1 MNIGDARSILVI
13 VIALALLIGV
23 HRLARKGLITFR
35 YAIGWMGISF
45 VLLAAVFLSG
55 TFESLAEDFNVSTGV
70 FVSISATVLLLAITV
85 QLTISISGLQERTR
99 RLVEE
104 LAELRLMLEQPNTG
118 DPQNDVK

>member
-13 VIALALLIGV
+13 VIALVLLIGV

-35 YAIGWMGISF
+35 YAVGWMGISF

-55 TFESLAEDFNVSTGV
+55 TFESLAEYFNVSTGV

-85 QLTISISGLQERTR
+85 QLTISISGLQERAR

-104 LAELRLMLEQPNTG
+104 LADLRLKIDQSHQQK
-118 DPQNDVK
+118 PQNDAD